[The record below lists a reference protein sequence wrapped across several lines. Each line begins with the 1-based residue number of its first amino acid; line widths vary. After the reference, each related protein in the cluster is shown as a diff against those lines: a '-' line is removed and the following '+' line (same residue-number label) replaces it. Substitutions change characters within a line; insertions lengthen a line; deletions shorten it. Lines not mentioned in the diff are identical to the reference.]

1 MKIKPPH
8 FLDSLLILLCLIALS
23 GGLVYRFY
31 ALNRTGVI
39 ISLIL
44 AVISFVIIQYYY
56 LISNKKTRRPAATKV
71 EKTSFKFINFLLVTC
86 YLLLILFCFYL
97 LFKHGTVDAITSPW
111 QAVPKYFFIFYSLA
125 SLALIGNLA
134 SNKTIALPLLTL
146 HYFLS
151 FSVALIVYRLGY
163 GYDPFIHQATEKLIA
178 QAGAVE
184 PKPFYY
190 LGQYALVVII
200 HKITAAPLVWLDK
213 LLVPLLAALFLPLAL
228 WRFLKSWFN
237 SPALNLILILAIL
250 ALTFPFFIVTTPQ
263 NLAYLFL
270 LLAILFGLVCK
281 NYYDYLVIILLAAA
295 ALITQPL
302 AGIPAALLCA
312 GLAVYHSGKI
322 KFKKYL
328 YAGLL
333 VIAVGLL
340 PALFYFLNK
349 NLPAAGANAAG
360 ALNGNLFGLNSASQS
375 NWLLNFLYFYGF
387 NLKFAIGL
395 LVIGGI
401 FIAIKY
407 REQCRL
413 GFVYLGLALS
423 LIASYLITV
432 RLPFN
437 FLINYEQDNYPQRIL
452 VMAGFFLL
460 PFIIISVYAL
470 LEKIYQKN
478 NFIKASFI
486 VFLVLLISASLYLSY
501 PRSDDYFNSR
511 GRSLSAADIQAVN
524 WINERASSAYLV
536 LANQQVSAAALSQFG
551 FKKYFQTARGEIFY
565 YPIPT
570 SSPLYQY
577 YLDMVYKKPSR
588 ETINAA
594 MALAGVNQGYL
605 VLNKYWRAFA
615 KILAEAKFSADGF
628 QEFGGGQT
636 YVFEYNK

>member
-1 MKIKPPH
+1 MKIKPSH
-8 FLDSLLILLCLIALS
+8 LLDSLLILLCLIAIS

-44 AVISFVIIQYYY
+44 AVICFIIIQYYY
-56 LISNKKTRRPAATKV
+56 LISNKKTRRPATAKV
-71 EKTSFKFINFLLVTC
+71 EKTRFKFINFLLLTS
-86 YLLLILFCFYL
+86 YFLLIFICFYL
-97 LFKHGTVDAITSPW
+97 LFKHGSVDAITSPW

-125 SLALIGNLA
+125 SLALIGNLV
-134 SNKTIALPLLTL
+134 SNKAIALPLLTF

-163 GYDPFIHQATEKLIA
+163 GYDSFIHQATEKLIN
-178 QAGAVE
+178 QTGAVE

-190 LGQYALVVII
+190 LGQYALVVIL

-213 LLVPLLAALFLPLAL
+213 LLVPLAAALFLPLAFS
-228 WRFLKSWFN
+228 RFLKSWFN
-237 SPALNLILILAIL
+237 SAGLNLILILTML

-281 NYYDYLVIILLAAA
+281 NYYDYSVIILLAAA

-302 AGIPAALLCA
+302 AGIPAALLGA
-312 GLAVYHSGKI
+312 GLAIYHSGQI
-322 KFKKYL
+322 KLKKYL
-328 YAGLL
+328 YAGLS
-333 VIAVGLL
+333 VVAVGLL

-349 NLPAAGANAAG
+349 NLPPAAAWTKAAP
-360 ALNGNLFGLNSASQS
+360 AYSLFSFNSAGQS

-387 NLKFAIGL
+387 NLKFVVGL
-395 LVIGGI
+395 LAAAGI
-401 FIAIKY
+401 FIALKY

-413 GFVYLGLALS
+413 GFVYLALALS
-423 LIASYLITV
+423 LIASYLIALK
-432 RLPFN
+432 LPFN
-437 FLINYEQDNYPQRIL
+437 FLINYEQDDYPQRIL
-452 VMAGFFLL
+452 LMAGFFLA
-460 PFIIISVYAL
+460 PFIIISIYAL
-470 LEKIYQKN
+470 AEKIKERN

-486 VFLVLLISASLYLSY
+486 IFLALLISASLYLTY
-501 PRSDDYFNSR
+501 PRYDDYFNSR
-511 GRSLSAADIQAVN
+511 GLSVSTADTQAVN
-524 WINERASSAYLV
+524 WINSSAQPDYIV

-551 FKKYFQTARGEIFY
+551 FKKYYQTAAGKIFY

-605 VLNKYWRAFA
+605 VLNKYWRAFP
-615 KILAEAKFSADGF
+615 KILAEAKFSADNF
-628 QEFGGGQT
+628 QEFGSGQT

>member
-1 MKIKPPH
+1 MNNKLLNII
-8 FLDSLLILLCLIALS
+8 DSLLILICLIS
-23 GGLVYRFY
+23 IFGGLVYRFY
-31 ALNRTGVI
+31 ALDRTGVI

-44 AVISFVIIQYYY
+44 AVISFIIIQYYY
-56 LISNKKTRRPAATKV
+56 LISNKKTRYIKAIKN
-71 EKTSFKFINFLLVTC
+71 EKINFKLLNFLLLIS
-86 YLLLILFCFYL
+86 YGLLLLACFYI
-97 LFKHGTVDAITSPW
+97 LFKHGTVNAITSPW
-111 QAVPKYFFIFYSLA
+111 QVVPKYFFIFYSLA
-125 SLALIGNLA
+125 SLALIGNLV
-134 SNKTIALPLLTL
+134 SNKKIALPLLML

-151 FSVALIVYRLGY
+151 FSVALIIYRLGY

-178 QAGAVE
+178 QTGAVE

-190 LGQYALVVII
+190 LGQYALVVIL
-200 HKITAAPLVWLDK
+200 HKITALPIVWLDK
-213 LLVPLLAALFLPLAL
+213 LLLPLSAALFLPLAL

-237 SPALNLILILAIL
+237 SPGLNLILILALL
-250 ALTFPFFIVTTPQ
+250 ALTFPYFMVTTPQ

-270 LLAILFGLVCK
+270 LLAVLFGLVCR
-281 NYYDYLVIILLAAA
+281 NYYDYSFIILLAAA

-312 GLAVYHSGKI
+312 GLAVYHGDKI
-322 KFKKYL
+322 KLKKYF
-328 YAGLL
+328 YAGLFF
-333 VIAVGLL
+333 IATFLL

-349 NLPAAGANAAG
+349 NLPAAGANPAS
-360 ALNGNLFGLNSASQS
+360 ALNDNLFSLNSAGQS
-375 NWLLNFLYFYGF
+375 NWLVNFLYFYGF

-395 LVIGGI
+395 LVVSGI

-413 GFVYLGLALS
+413 GFVYLALALS
-423 LIASYLITV
+423 LIASYLIAA

-452 VMAGFFLL
+452 LMAGFFLL

-470 LEKIYQKN
+470 LEKIYQRN

-486 VFLVLLISASLYLSY
+486 ILLVLLVSASLYLTY
-501 PRSDDYFNSR
+501 PRYDDYFNSR
-511 GRSLSAADIQAVN
+511 GLSLSAADIAAVN
-524 WINERASSAYLV
+524 WINSRAKADYIV

-551 FKKYFQTARGEIFY
+551 FKKYYQTAAGEIFY

-594 MALAGVNQGYL
+594 MTLAGVKQGYL

-615 KILAEAKFSADGF
+615 KILAQAKFSADRF
-628 QEFGGGQT
+628 QEFGNGQT